1 MTTKTEIYE
10 EYLLAKDKEAYLES
24 IKTTG
29 EYRNLLLHYCIN
41 NRKPLPDDYKST
53 LDLYHGDR
61 QFALKNLLIELETA
75 DEKRSKEIISEINRH
90 VLGVSFYHQRQVG
103 GHEVAG
109 SSSNAEQALQ
119 TKLSDYYQN
128 YGKLSTLIQSLYDS
142 TTNVGSFDRIG
153 VQNLQKVDVLKLKHP
168 ESQLT
173 LLRTL
178 RNYLHIQNIGSV
190 LDTVRTIYNRH
201 YESQKL
207 TWNVED
213 SMWLKMT
220 LAQINDAGKF
230 DYNRSSVSWN
240 LRKFRLENYKLL
252 KSISADVPEDQLKDH
267 FVALQN
273 IVRNQP
279 QYSDVQRYI
288 EKCLLIHSIKV
299 NDINLDSF
307 ERFLEN
313 PFMDKLHGCFIQSV
327 NEAVAIRGF
336 IPINNSWNLFPW
348 YTGSYDDRTL
358 LNKGKVM
365 LCTNDANVKRFMRFF
380 HESELRSNLV
390 KY

>member
-1 MTTKTEIYE
+1 M
-10 EYLLAKDKEAYLES
+10 
-24 IKTTG
+24 
-29 EYRNLLLHYCIN
+29 
-41 NRKPLPDDYKST
+41 
-53 LDLYHGDR
+53 
-61 QFALKNLLIELETA
+61 
-75 DEKRSKEIISEINRH
+75 
-90 VLGVSFYHQRQVG
+90 
-103 GHEVAG
+103 
-109 SSSNAEQALQ
+109 
-119 TKLSDYYQN
+119 
-128 YGKLSTLIQSLYDS
+128 
-142 TTNVGSFDRIG
+142 
-153 VQNLQKVDVLKLKHP
+153 LKLQHP

-190 LDTVRTIYNRH
+190 LDQVRNNYIRH

-207 TWNVED
+207 SWNVED

-220 LAQINDAGKF
+220 LAQINDAGQF
-230 DYNRSSVSWN
+230 EYNRNSVSWN
-240 LRKFRLENYKLL
+240 LRKFRLENFNLL
-252 KSISADVPEDQLKDH
+252 RTIGSDASEDKLKDQ

-273 IVRNQP
+273 VVRNQP
-279 QYSDVQRYI
+279 QYGDVQRYI

-299 NDINLDSF
+299 NDLNLDAF

-336 IPINNSWNLFPW
+336 IPINGSWNLFPW

-365 LCTNDANVKRFMRFF
+365 LCTNEENVKRFIKYF

-390 KY
+390 KYQTLQGGPIEAYQTHFGSHSANQLLNSKELLILDTNASSYENKTAAVSIKVRNIETLEVRQFQVDSVNFLKQNQRYPD